1 METTKLTNK
10 RADIASRKLIS
21 LLNLIEWKVKFE
33 FISQCRG
40 LGYAYGTS
48 VETVILAIAQ
58 ASRYFSAL

>member
-1 METTKLTNK
+1 M
-10 RADIASRKLIS
+10 DSRKLIS

-40 LGYAYGTS
+40 LGYACGMS

-58 ASRYFSAL
+58 ALRYGLCIIVMRPN